1 MIHRC
6 SKSFI
11 RGTNSCDHSKP
22 YPISCA
28 MFTLERRVPVDKK
41 LRPCMKIQPL
51 NLTSPPL
58 NFRVTMS
65 IQTAD
70 SAHFSCKPKE
80 YALLAKCF
88 YAVIEEMY
96 HSCLSRTRYS
106 KFCRFFFSSCLS
118 CWMDAKQNHH
128 KGSEFAGDCGS
139 LYLSQ
144 SDICPKC
151 DSFHRLASVHTAA
164 AAGKFMPSA
173 QHLPSIFWQKMRD
186 CSRHQK
192 HRFLAW

>member
-11 RGTNSCDHSKP
+11 SGTNSCDHSKP

-106 KFCRFFFSSCLS
+106 KFCRFFFLPVFPAGWTPNKITIKDQSLQVTVDPFICHSLTFVQSVTLSTGWFLCTLQLLQENSCQVLS
-118 CWMDAKQNHH
+118 TC
-128 KGSEFAGDCGS
+128 
-139 LYLSQ
+139 LLSFGR
-144 SDICPKC
+144 K
-151 DSFHRLASVHTAA
+151 
-164 AAGKFMPSA
+164 
-173 QHLPSIFWQKMRD
+173 
-186 CSRHQK
+186 
-192 HRFLAW
+192 